1 MIALYAKIVA
11 QAAITGNTST
21 DLSMIRFGNNITNA
35 TSIFKGEN
43 EVSKI
48 YLGSTVVYEKGGE
61 VITEIEG
68 LAFRTVNGVSPRYQL
83 PWTTA
88 DLGAMEFIAANKMD
102 IDGTYPAGNGRV
114 FGNDTNTGTN
124 GLCVYFFQNTDSSTP
139 ALRVR
144 YCGRQ
149 TSGVHASLGS
159 GGVIAKA
166 YTTNLSYDTLFNTV
180 ITNYESGTQLANNT
194 INTKPQAAANSNA
207 LLLGQTNERNEFDFY
222 GLTLWDANGV
232 KLCEYVPALVGTDPC
247 IYDKVTETYLKSLTA
262 VDPDPI
268 L

>member
-1 MIALYAKIVA
+1 MAIAFNGSV
-11 QAAITGNTST
+11 
-21 DLSMIRFGNNITNA
+21 
-35 TSIFKGEN
+35 KGLMLGDA
-43 EVSKI
+43 EVQKA
-48 YLGSTVVYEKGGE
+48 YLGNVVVYEKGGE
-61 VITEIEG
+61 VITEIDG

-88 DLGAMEFIAANKMD
+88 DIGAMEFIAANKMV

-114 FGNDTNTGTN
+114 FGNDTNTGSN
-124 GLCVYFFQNTDSSTP
+124 GLCVYFFQNTSTSTP
-139 ALRVR
+139 AMRVR

-149 TSGVHASLGS
+149 TSGVDSSLGS
-159 GGVIAKA
+159 GGAIAKA

-180 ITNYESGTQLANNT
+180 ITNYETGTQLANNT
-194 INTKPQAAANSNA
+194 INTKPQAAANTNA
-207 LLLGQTNERNEFDFY
+207 LLLGQTNARNEFDFY
-222 GLTLWDANGV
+222 GLTLWNANGV

-247 IYDKVTETYLKSLTA
+247 IYDKVTETYLRSLTA

>member
-1 MIALYAKIVA
+1 MAIAFNGSVKGLML
-11 QAAITGNTST
+11 GN
-21 DLSMIRFGNNITNA
+21 A
-35 TSIFKGEN
+35 
-43 EVSKI
+43 EVRKA
-48 YLGSTVVYEKGGE
+48 YLGNVLVYEVGGE

-88 DLGAMEFIAANKMD
+88 DMGAMEFIAANKMV
-102 IDGTYPAGNGRV
+102 IDGTYPAGNGRI

-139 ALRVR
+139 AMRVR

-149 TSGVHASLGS
+149 TSGTHSSLGA
-159 GGVIAKA
+159 GGVIAKVH
-166 YTTNLSYDTLFNTV
+166 TTNISRDTFFNTV
-180 ITNYESGTQLANNT
+180 ITNYETGTQLANSSIT
-194 INTKPQAAANSNA
+194 AKPQAAANTNA
-207 LLLGQTNERNEFDFY
+207 LLLGQTNERNEFDWY
-222 GLTLWDANGV
+222 GLTLWDGNGV

-247 IYDKVTETYLKSLTA
+247 IYDKVTETYLRSLTA